1 MEIMY
6 CQLGEACR
14 MKKYYTFLA
23 VICLLVAWP
32 AIPTYAHGVDIT
44 YGNTSAI
51 QLTAKFDTGEPIN
64 GGDVVIYAP
73 NEPAKPWGTGKCDE
87 NGSFT
92 FTPDPALQGTWDVQV
107 RQAGHGGMVHIPV
120 AGSAIQPVSTGFTT
134 AQVVIMSASVIWGLV
149 GTALYF
155 SRRKS

>member
-1 MEIMY
+1 
-6 CQLGEACR
+6 
-14 MKKYYTFLA
+14 MKKYFAFLV

-32 AIPTYAHGVDIT
+32 VAAAYAHGVDIT
-44 YGNTSAI
+44 YGSTSAI
-51 QLTAKFDTGEPIN
+51 QLTAKYDTGEPVSE
-64 GGDVVIYAP
+64 GDVVIYAP
-73 NEPAKPWGTGKCDE
+73 NEPATPWSTGKSDE

-107 RQAGHGGMVHIPV
+107 RKAGHGGMVHIPV
-120 AGSAIQPVSTGFTT
+120 EGSAVQSVSTGFTT